1 MKYDIYFSIYGKK
14 LKATIEASS
23 QKEAEYLLRGK
34 IKIEKIEES
43 SEQKFD
49 DMMGNPLAGVGII
62 AGRIRKIKE
71 RKAD

>member
-1 MKYDIYFSIYGKK
+1 MKYTIYFSICGKK

-49 DMMGNPLAGVGII
+49 DMMGNPLDILNDIMGGN
-62 AGRIRKIKE
+62 RTK
-71 RKAD
+71 